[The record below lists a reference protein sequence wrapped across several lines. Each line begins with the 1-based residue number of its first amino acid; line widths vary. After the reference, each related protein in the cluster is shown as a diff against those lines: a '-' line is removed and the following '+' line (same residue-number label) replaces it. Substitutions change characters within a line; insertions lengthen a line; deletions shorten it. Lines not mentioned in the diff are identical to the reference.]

1 MNEQSLSEQ
10 SDNADDVFAAM
21 ARAVA
26 EGNTEEINRLMAS
39 EAPLVDT
46 PVKEEEGQEEAPE
59 PETTDVEEE
68 APEVEEPAEDKS
80 EQPPTETDKTEA
92 ASAASTPTK
101 DDEIAEL
108 KRELHSLRS
117 DAGRMRHVQSRMH
130 QLENELRAY
139 RNGGARTPDQTE
151 KPAAKKELPAKLAD
165 RLKALKEI
173 DPDLADTFETLAEM
187 VQTTR
192 EEAEQTVHSKLAER
206 DETEY
211 LNEQWNILTTQIPQA
226 PQIFA
231 SSQWKEW
238 KDTLTPGQ
246 RAMAESSV
254 AVDVARAI
262 HAFAAD
268 MKKIHGKET
277 SQSATNSE
285 GGDPTSTSVTAPV
298 PAKTEVTEARN
309 RKLQT
314 TAAVKTPA
322 AKVAPDLDEDALFA
336 EIYKD
341 LAKKNHIK

>member
-10 SDNADDVFAAM
+10 SDNADEVFAAM
-21 ARAVA
+21 AKAVA
-26 EGNTEEINRLMAS
+26 EGNTEEINRLMNS
-39 EAPLVDT
+39 EAPLVEAPEQD
-46 PVKEEEGQEEAPE
+46 EEEVVEETPEETPAEAEEAP
-59 PETTDVEEE
+59 VE
-68 APEVEEPAEDKS
+68 EEPAEIES
-80 EQPPTETDKTEA
+80 EQPPTETDKNEA
-92 ASAASTPTK
+92 ASAASNPTK

-139 RNGGARTPDQTE
+139 RKDGARTPDQTE
-151 KPAAKKELPAKLAD
+151 KQAAKKELPAKLAD

-192 EEAEQTVHSKLAER
+192 EEAEQTVHSKLAEKE
-206 DETEY
+206 ETEY
-211 LNEQWNILTTQIPQA
+211 LTEQWNILTTQIPQA
-226 PQIFA
+226 PQIFQ
-231 SSQWKEW
+231 SNQWKEW

-268 MKKIHGKET
+268 MKKLHGGASQSET
-277 SQSATNSE
+277 SSE
-285 GGDPTSTSVTAPV
+285 GGDPTKTSVTAQV

-322 AKVAPDLDEDALFA
+322 AKAVQELDA
-336 EIYKD
+336 EAYFTEMYKN